1 MTEELY
7 AAEQTAHAV
16 GENAAEAA
24 AHAGHGSSAEIMQH
38 LIEHVYDHP
47 LIKID
52 WHPFGWTWLDLSI
65 TKLTVMMWVA
75 GAVIFLL
82 FRALAAAQET
92 KGIRGRYVNFLEPFV
107 LYVRNEMVYPLMGE
121 KTGRRYLPLFLT
133 QFFFILGCNLL
144 GMIPFM
150 ATATSN
156 LAVCGGLAGTTM
168 LTIFVMGM
176 IEQGPLNFWKH
187 MVPSGM
193 PVLLIPLLFPIELMG
208 IFIKSFAL
216 MIRLFANMVAGH
228 IVILTF
234 IGMIFIFNSYLVA
247 LPAIAFALFIS
258 LLELFVAFL
267 QAYIFTMLSIIF
279 VNMAIHPEH

>member
-24 AHAGHGSSAEIMQH
+24 AHAGHGSPGEIMQY

-82 FRALAAAQET
+82 FRALAAAQKT

-133 QFFFILGCNLL
+133 HLYLILCFKL
-144 GMIPFM
+144 PFM

-156 LAVCGGLAGTTM
+156 LAVCGALAGTTT

-187 MVPSGM
+187 MVPSGI